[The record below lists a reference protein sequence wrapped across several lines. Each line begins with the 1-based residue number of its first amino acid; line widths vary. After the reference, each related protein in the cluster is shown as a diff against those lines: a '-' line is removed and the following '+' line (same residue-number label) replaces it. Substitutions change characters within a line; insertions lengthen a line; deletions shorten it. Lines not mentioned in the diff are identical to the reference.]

1 MKLIKALIV
10 VLIGVAIWFCPH
22 PEAVT
27 AQAWHLFAIV
37 VATIVG
43 LIVQPLPIG
52 AVAFIGVTI
61 AVLTNVLN
69 PKDALAGFGN
79 TTIWLIFCAF
89 ILARGFIKTGLGRR
103 IAYKIISLI
112 GDSTL
117 KISYGIVLSDL
128 IISPAMPSSGARAGG
143 ILFPIVRGLSS
154 ALGSEPENSRK
165 KAGAF
170 FMQTLW
176 QGNTITNG
184 MFLTSMAANPLIA
197 KLAADTFNVQI
208 SWTLWA
214 LGALVPGL
222 ISLAVI
228 PYVLYKIYPPQ
239 IKRYPEGK
247 AIAKKE
253 LENIGPMSYGEKV
266 VTSVFIGALVLW
278 ATGNITGLNATTVAM
293 LAVCVLI
300 VFGVLSWDD
309 VLLEKGGWDTL
320 IWMGALITLAGGLS
334 KLGFVKWFAGY
345 ASGAVGGIS
354 WVVALGILLLVYVYT
369 HYFFASL
376 TAHIT
381 VMYATFG
388 AVAIAAQ
395 APAYLVALVFAY
407 ASNLMMPITHYGGAP
422 APIIFGAGYVT
433 QNEWWR
439 LGFIT
444 TLVNLCIWTFI
455 GGAWWKILGLW

>member
-61 AVLTNVLN
+61 AVLTNVLS

-369 HYFFASL
+369 HYFFSSL

-381 VMYATFG
+381 AMYATFG

>member
-61 AVLTNVLN
+61 AVLTNVLS

-320 IWMGALITLAGGLS
+320 IWMGTLITLAGGLS

-381 VMYATFG
+381 AMYATFG

>member
-61 AVLTNVLN
+61 AVLTNVLS

-381 VMYATFG
+381 AMYATFG

>member
-61 AVLTNVLN
+61 AVLTNVLS

-381 VMYATFG
+381 AMYATFG

-433 QNEWWR
+433 QNEWSR

>member
-61 AVLTNVLN
+61 AVLTNVLS

-354 WVVALGILLLVYVYT
+354 WVVALGICYLFMFIRTTFLL
-369 HYFFASL
+369 
-376 TAHIT
+376 
-381 VMYATFG
+381 
-388 AVAIAAQ
+388 
-395 APAYLVALVFAY
+395 AL
-407 ASNLMMPITHYGGAP
+407 LRT
-422 APIIFGAGYVT
+422 
-433 QNEWWR
+433 
-439 LGFIT
+439 
-444 TLVNLCIWTFI
+444 
-455 GGAWWKILGLW
+455 

>member
-381 VMYATFG
+381 AMYATFG

>member
-10 VLIGVAIWFCPH
+10 VLIGMVIWFCPH

-61 AVLTNVLN
+61 AVLTNVLS

-381 VMYATFG
+381 AMYATFG